1 MASPDN
7 PTQVKE
13 FIPESWFDLIA
24 RMVPGSLILAI
35 TLRRYAMQDLNIAS
49 LVIGLIA
56 AYAVGFFME
65 IALSVAL
72 KGLPENHYIR
82 GVCTQPFLPLR
93 SPNHEEMDR
102 SEKYIDLWAKMDK
115 SSLVSARQA
124 TLKMLAELS
133 MIRTFTFYFIL
144 QFGGGL
150 LMQLLQH
157 CCPAMIRFL
166 KLCLP
171 SVFIGIIQKFF
182 FFPWP
187 LSIVVSLYLAYLW
200 MNHYKNVADRI
211 ARINH

>member
-65 IALSVAL
+65 IASSVAL

-93 SPNHEEMDR
+93 SPNQMDR

-133 MIRTFTFYFIL
+133 MIRTFTFISF
-144 QFGGGL
+144 
-150 LMQLLQH
+150 
-157 CCPAMIRFL
+157 CN
-166 KLCLP
+166 
-171 SVFIGIIQKFF
+171 
-182 FFPWP
+182 
-187 LSIVVSLYLAYLW
+187 LA
-200 MNHYKNVADRI
+200 VAC
-211 ARINH
+211 